1 MRIDVYDFDGTIY
14 DGDSTVDFTRFCLRR
29 HPGVL
34 AGLPKFLGT
43 SLLLAT
49 GRRFIGTSV
58 LLALGRRNL
67 TQFKSVLFGE
77 MAKRFSLEKEAE
89 LFWQDERTR
98 AKLGR
103 WFFDRPRDLPIVI
116 ASASPEFELQYAA
129 KLLGVPTLIGTKCD
143 VKTGALIGKNCKG
156 EEKLRRIEQNIG
168 PFEIRAMY
176 TDDAKADGPLLAA
189 AQEGYIVTH
198 GVLVPF
204 RG

>member
-1 MRIDVYDFDGTIY
+1 M
-14 DGDSTVDFTRFCLRR
+14 LNK
-29 HPGVL
+29 PAVL
-34 AGLPKFLGT
+34 AGLP
-43 SLLLAT
+43 
-49 GRRFIGTSV
+49 RFIGTSV

-77 MAKRFSLEKEAE
+77 MAKRFSLEEEAE

-129 KLLGVPTLIGTKCD
+129 KILGVPRLIGTKCD
-143 VKTGALIGKNCKG
+143 AKTGALIGKNCKG
-156 EEKLRRIEQNIG
+156 EEKLRRIGEAVG
-168 PFEIRAMY
+168 AFEIRAMY